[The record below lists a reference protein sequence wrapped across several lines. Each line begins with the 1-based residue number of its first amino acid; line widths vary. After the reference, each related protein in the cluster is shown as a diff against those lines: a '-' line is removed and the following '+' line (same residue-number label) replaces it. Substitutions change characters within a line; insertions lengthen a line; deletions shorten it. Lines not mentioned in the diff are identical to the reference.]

1 MIRSILKSQLA
12 AFQRKWNYDV
22 GFAREALE
30 ADPMAVF
37 ALFLVSSLMDGRKG
51 APAAV
56 SHAVKL
62 VGVMSEDCGPCSQL
76 AVDMALA
83 DGVDPAVMHAVA
95 TRDFVAM
102 PEEVAL
108 AVRFAE
114 ASVARSPSADEPRD
128 EIVRRWGQR
137 GLVSL
142 AMSLAAARVY
152 PTVKYAL
159 GHGRACLRLDVAGQS
174 VLRPVRLE
182 VAA

>member
-1 MIRSILKSQLA
+1 MIRWFLASQLA
-12 AFQRKWNYDV
+12 AFQKKWNYDV
-22 GFAREALE
+22 GYARQALE

-37 ALFLVSSLMDGRKG
+37 ALFTVSGLMGGRRG

-56 SHAVKL
+56 THAVKL
-62 VGVMSEDCGPCSQL
+62 VGVITEDCGPCSQL

-83 DGVDPAVMHAVA
+83 DGVDPAVLHAVA

-114 ASVARSPSADEPRD
+114 ASLAHSPAADEPRE

-142 AMSLAAARVY
+142 AMALAAARVY

-159 GHGRACLRLDVAGQS
+159 GHGRACVRLNVAGQS
-174 VLRPVRLE
+174 VARHVKLE